1 METVTV
7 VGEVVVDRV
16 VSGQAFIDVP
26 GGSSANV
33 ALALT
38 RCGFHV
44 DFRARFG
51 SDYQGQSLKNH
62 ATASGVDVTNSID
75 ADEPATVVEVVVD
88 NDGIPAYKFALD
100 GTADWQ
106 WTEQELARPLP
117 PGTVAIVAGSLASI
131 ADPGFLPMFKWAQ
144 NHKGHGVPVFYDPN
158 VRPSAIEEMELSQI
172 ARERIVE
179 WVKTAEV
186 VKASDEDLAWFD
198 PARSPQEIAAHFS
211 TLGPRLVVLT
221 AGSQGAFAYRNGK
234 QVGQVGA
241 PAVSVIDTVGAGD
254 TLMAWLVSGYTELN
268 PQERLE
274 EAKILNILSQ
284 AVSAAAYTCT
294 RRGCDP
300 IYREQLADFIAS
312 PQKLRA

>member
-1 METVTV
+1 VETVTV

-62 ATASGVDVTNSID
+62 AIASGVDVTNSID
-75 ADEPATVVEVVVD
+75 ADEPATVVEVVID
-88 NDGIPAYKFALD
+88 SDGIPAYKFALE

-106 WTEQELARPLP
+106 WTEQELAKPLP
-117 PGTVAIVAGSLASI
+117 PRTVAIVTGSLASI
-131 ADPGFLPMFKWAQ
+131 ADPGFLPMFNWAQ
-144 NHKGHGVPVFYDPN
+144 RHKADGVPVFYDPN
-158 VRPSAIEEMELSQI
+158 IRSSAIEELDLSQV
-172 ARERIVE
+172 ARERILE
-179 WVKTAEV
+179 WIKTAEV
-186 VKASDEDLAWFD
+186 VKASDEDLRWFD
-198 PARSPQEIAAHFS
+198 PGRSPEAIAAHFS

-221 AGSQGAFAYRNGK
+221 AGSQGAFAFRNGE
-234 QVGQVGA
+234 QIGHVTTR
-241 PAVSVIDTVGAGD
+241 AVSVIDTVGAGD
-254 TLMAWLVSGYTELN
+254 TLMAWLVSGYTELD

-274 EAKILNILSQ
+274 DVKILDILSQ

-300 IYREQLADFIAS
+300 VYREQLADFIAS
-312 PQKLRA
+312 QQKLGA